1 MSRTLAAFILACAGG
16 LWATGALAGACEMP
30 SEPSGFPD
38 PAKASEPEMVA
49 AQQGVKQYLKEMEA
63 RLKCL
68 ETAKDTAHYDDSVTQ
83 MQKVATKFNSI
94 VRAYK
99 ARQNT

>member
-1 MSRTLAAFILACAGG
+1 
-16 LWATGALAGACEMP
+16 
-30 SEPSGFPD
+30 
-38 PAKASEPEMVA
+38 MVA

-68 ETAKDTAHYDDSVTQ
+68 ETAKDMMHYDDSVAQ
-83 MQKVATKFNSI
+83 MQKVATKFNAV

-99 ARQNT
+99 ARQSS